1 MYIYILVIL
10 AIILLYNKINTKKI
24 NVYDIILLL
33 ILILVCGLRDGVGTD
48 YGLYKFYYNNIDQ
61 NSRFEIGF
69 RFLIELANKV
79 GISYNTF
86 LILISAITITLFY
99 IAIKKYSSK
108 PAASIFFFVAL
119 GYYAY
124 SFNIIRQMLAIAITL
139 YGINYIK
146 EKKFLKYLVLILVAS
161 LFHSTALIM
170 IPVYFLLKLK
180 NNRNNNFILLF
191 ICAILPFLYNTIFT
205 FIVTNFEQYS
215 AYATIN
221 EYTYT
226 KPGMGTYVI
235 GIVNLVLFIIFA
247 INRNKL
253 CELENTNDIYLKMLS
268 YSLLFTALSFVNSI
282 AVRGGY
288 YLSIYLIYLLP
299 NIGTCLFKRTN
310 KSFEILVI
318 LFFILY
324 YCIHIISFNE
334 MLPYNSILW
343 R

>member
-10 AIILLYNKINTKKI
+10 AIILLYNKINNKKI

-33 ILILVCGLRDGVGTD
+33 ILILVCGLRDRVGTD

-69 RFLIELANKV
+69 RFLIELSNKI
-79 GISYNTF
+79 GMSYNTF
-86 LILISAITITLFY
+86 LILIAAITITLFY
-99 IAIKKYSSK
+99 VAIKKYSSK

-146 EKKFLKYLVLILVAS
+146 EKKFFKYLILILIAS
-161 LFHSTALIM
+161 SFHSTALIM
-170 IPVYFLLKLK
+170 IPIYFLLKLK
-180 NNRNNNFILLF
+180 NNKKNNIILVF
-191 ICAILPFLYNTIFT
+191 ICVILPFLYNTIFT

-221 EYTYT
+221 DYTYT
-226 KPGMGTYVI
+226 EPGIGTYVI
-235 GIVNLVLFIIFA
+235 GMVNFVLFILFA
-247 INRNKL
+247 INRKKL
-253 CELENTNDIYLKMLS
+253 YKLEDTNDIYLKMFS
-268 YSLLFTALSFVNSI
+268 YSLLFTSLSFVNSI
-282 AVRGGY
+282 AARGGY
-288 YLSIYLIYLLP
+288 YLSIYIIYLLP
-299 NIGTCLFKRTN
+299 NIGTCLFKTTN

-324 YCIHIISFNE
+324 YFIHIISFNE
-334 MLPYNSILW
+334 MLPYNSIL
-343 R
+343 